1 MKNWNILRQ
10 VWTIIVGVW
19 CIIVINMVAASQISI
34 FRHTLFVRQSLLSV
48 NDIIQNYFTRKIVM
62 STALLVLGIACYLVY
77 LLAVEENSFLYV
89 VRILFLSAGII
100 SSAWEISTMF
110 YLDSF
115 TRLAWIKSND
125 IFWMMFLA
133 VSYSLIFKDGNWKG
147 LKVCNA
153 FIVILFSGICLI
165 QTPTQAAG
173 TVTAYIL
180 LAGVLMVVS
189 SVLDVIKNRKR
200 HLLRLLFYNGSMLI
214 LNIIFVNVRN
224 GTNTQEHE
232 WNMKAFAYLLAI
244 YAILIF
250 LLKFMEYRNR
260 IFFDKTV
267 NRKINEL
274 NRYQNEIIDSTMEI
288 VQKPLDTIY
297 GLDSLLLEK
306 EAQSMNN
313 EQVEIL
319 QLIRNEVKRLRK
331 SIIYFKDNTLLQRTG
346 WNMDKMQINFR
357 IIIENVLDS
366 LENEEDG
373 FKEAIHMWITEE
385 DAFIYGDPYY
395 FMQAQLNIMQMLR
408 EVHSDGPVEIEI
420 KSSDDNLEV
429 SMRETIRKDAYPRV
443 RKVCAMFN
451 STRIRNSIGHE
462 DDVSLL
468 LARNL
473 LLAQGGRIRSD
484 VKNGTTLFIKYGVP
498 IWKKEVEKQEE
509 EKEIGRIEMER
520 QDDQIIILISTL
532 QEQINLIKVYLMRE
546 PYKLVVF
553 YTGNE
558 ALEYI
563 EKTPNVAM
571 VFIGTTFVKMTSWQI
586 CSGIRKNY
594 SFGQMPI
601 VLIRRKGFTNVSEN
615 VRHNVND
622 ILEEPFSRNDFLM
635 KISSL
640 VFLKKSVE
648 DALRSRLEFLQSQ
661 MDPHFIFNTIS
672 TIMPLCLSDSEK
684 AYNLLADFSQY
695 LRGNL
700 FADNL
705 YNEVSI
711 RREIEL
717 IYSYL
722 TIEEARFGEKIEYT
736 INCDCSEDVKIL
748 PLMIEP
754 LVENS
759 VKHGRNGD
767 KILKIMVDII
777 YSENWIY
784 IQVEDNGKGIS
795 EERMREINDMSD
807 EKSIGLANL
816 NKRLKMWYNE
826 TLTIHSTEEEG
837 TIVSFRIPAQQR
849 EHHENTQ
856 L

>member
-1 MKNWNILRQ
+1 MKRRNILGQ
-10 VWTIIVGVW
+10 IWTILIGVW
-19 CIIVINMVAASQISI
+19 CILIINMVAVSQISL
-34 FRHTLFVRQSLLSV
+34 FRHTLFVRQSLISV
-48 NDIIQNYFTRKIVM
+48 NDIIQNYFTRKLVM
-62 STALLVLGIACYLVY
+62 STTLLVLGIACYLVY
-77 LLAVEENSFLYV
+77 LMATDENSFLYV
-89 VRILFLSAGII
+89 VRILFLSGGII

-115 TRLAWIKSND
+115 NRLAWIKSND
-125 IFWMMFLA
+125 IFWILLLA
-133 VSYSLIFKDGNWKG
+133 VSYSLMFKDRDWKWPKIYNI
-147 LKVCNA
+147 LA
-153 FIVILFSGICLI
+153 AVIFSVICLI
-165 QTPTQAAG
+165 QTPTQAAR
-173 TVTAYIL
+173 TVTVYIL
-180 LAGVLMVVS
+180 LSGCFIAGS
-189 SVLDVIKNRKR
+189 SVVDVIKNRKR
-200 HLLRLLFYNGSMLI
+200 HLLQLLFYNASMHV
-214 LNIIFVNVRN
+214 LNTIFVNVRN
-224 GTNTQEHE
+224 GSNIQEHE
-232 WNMKAFAYLLAI
+232 WNMKAFAYLLAV
-244 YAILIF
+244 YAIVIF
-250 LLKFMEYRNR
+250 LFKFLEYRNR

-297 GLDSLLLEK
+297 GLNSLLLEK
-306 EAQSMNN
+306 EAESMNN
-313 EQVEIL
+313 EQIRIL
-319 QLIRNEVKRLRK
+319 HLIKNEVRQLRK
-331 SIIYFKDNTLLQRTG
+331 SIMYFKDNTLLQRTG

-395 FMQAQLNIMQMLR
+395 FMQAQLNIMYMLR
-408 EVHSDGPVEIEI
+408 EVRSGGPVEIEI
-420 KSSDDNLEV
+420 KSREENLMV
-429 SMRETIRKDAYPRV
+429 CMTETIRKDAYKRV
-443 RKVCAMFN
+443 RKVCGMFN
-451 STRIRNSIGHE
+451 GTRIRSIIGHE
-462 DDVSLL
+462 DDASLL

-484 VKNGTTLFIKYGVP
+484 VKNGTTLFIKYTIP
-498 IWKKEVEKQEE
+498 IWKKEAEE
-509 EKEIGRIEMER
+509 QNKGNEAGRIEMER
-520 QDDQIIILISTL
+520 QDLPVIILISTL
-532 QEQINLIKVYLMRE
+532 QEQIDLIKVYLMRE

-558 ALEYI
+558 VLEYI

-571 VFIGTTFVKMTSWQI
+571 VFIGTTFIKMTSMQI

-640 VFLKKSVE
+640 VYLKRSVE

-684 AYNLLADFSQY
+684 AYSLLADFSEY

-700 FADNL
+700 FAGNL
-705 YNEVSI
+705 YSEVPIS
-711 RREIEL
+711 REIEL

-722 TIEEARFGEKIEYT
+722 AIEEARFGEKIEYS
-736 INCDCSEDVKIL
+736 INCDCSEDAKIL

-759 VKHGRNGD
+759 VKHGRDGG

-777 YSENWIY
+777 HSENWLY

-826 TLTIHSTEEEG
+826 TLTIHSTEKEG
-837 TIVSFRIPAQQR
+837 TIVSFRIPVSLG
-849 EHHENTQ
+849 ESHENKDT
-856 L
+856 